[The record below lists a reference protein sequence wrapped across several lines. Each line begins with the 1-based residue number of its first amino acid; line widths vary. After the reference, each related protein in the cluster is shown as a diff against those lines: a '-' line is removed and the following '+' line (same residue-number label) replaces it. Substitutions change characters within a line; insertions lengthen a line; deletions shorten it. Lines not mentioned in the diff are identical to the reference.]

1 MRILSVD
8 DSSAVRSVVKQMVE
22 VINAECLEAENGQ
35 QALELLESAEIPIDL
50 ILLDLEMPLMD
61 GFEFLDSVKADPR
74 FESIPIIMLTS
85 VTQKERVIQ
94 AIRAGAKQ
102 YLTKPFTSEELLT
115 KVLDVLGQ
123 VGD

>member
-35 QALELLESAEIPIDL
+35 QALELLENAEIPIDL

-85 VTQKERVIQ
+85 VTQKERMIQ

-102 YLTKPFTSEELLT
+102 YVTKPFTSEELLT
-115 KVLDVLGQ
+115 KVIDVLGQ
-123 VGD
+123 LGD

>member
-35 QALELLESAEIPIDL
+35 QALELLESAEKPIDL

-61 GFEFLDSVKADPR
+61 GFEFLDSVKANPR
-74 FESIPIIMLTS
+74 FKSIPIIVLTS
-85 VTQKERVIQ
+85 VTQKERMIQ
-94 AIRAGAKQ
+94 AIRSGAKQ

-115 KVLDVLGQ
+115 KVIDVLGQ
-123 VGD
+123 LGD